1 MSGAERASAGR
12 AVVSGIGTTPLC
24 PSCGGHRII
33 DPIRCEETC
42 EQCGIVFEGSELIA
56 TPPLAS
62 TTLSGE
68 GSGRGIGPYSN
79 PVNRRRTLGSTLS
92 GYRDGQ
98 GRPLDWH
105 ARYTF
110 QHLKRVMHRQTAR
123 AVEGVLDR
131 SQARS
136 EIELV
141 GQRMEFPAVVI
152 EEAERIYRECKAR
165 GVFRGRNLPSSVGAT
180 LYAACRRYSIPRTLG
195 EMARGA
201 GASRSE
207 VGRVF
212 KLLRRSGGIGV
223 PTIAARAFLARYAE
237 ELALSQTVRSSVE
250 EMLEEVDQSPEVSGI
265 SAHGLVA
272 ALIYVA
278 SERSGERR
286 SRAQVAR
293 VSAVTEVT
301 LRSTSRLLENLIP
314 RPAPPGPA

>member
-1 MSGAERASAGR
+1 MSGPVRASA
-12 AVVSGIGTTPLC
+12 VEGTTAVGAPVAVC

-33 DPIRCEETC
+33 DPIRFEESC
-42 EQCGIVFEGSELIA
+42 SECGLVFEGSELIA
-56 TPPLAS
+56 TPPSAGAGP
-62 TTLSGE
+62 SGE
-68 GSGRGIGPYSN
+68 GSGRGIGPYSG
-79 PVNRRRTLGSTLS
+79 PLNRRRTLGSTLS
-92 GYRDGQ
+92 GNRDGQ

-105 ARYTF
+105 TRYAF

-131 SQARS
+131 SEARS

-141 GQRMEFPAVVI
+141 GQRMELPAVVVQ
-152 EEAERIYRECKAR
+152 EAERIYREAKAR

-195 EMARGA
+195 EVSRST

-212 KLLRRSGGIGV
+212 KLLRRTGEIGIPIIG
-223 PTIAARAFLARYAE
+223 ARAFLARYAE
-237 ELALSQTVRSSVE
+237 ELALSQAVRSNVE
-250 EMLEEVDQSPEVSGI
+250 EMLEKVDQTPEVSGI

-272 ALIYVA
+272 ALIYLA

-301 LRSTSRLLENLIP
+301 LRSTSRLLEHLM
-314 RPAPPGPA
+314 RPSATP